1 MREKQIGRK
10 QRRRRPAPGRRARLS
25 EIPDERRVHDLRATF
40 VSMGAI
46 DPRADRGGDG
56 LGQSELRRRIIEGAL
71 QPGDVAA
78 LRGFV
83 RLTQAEF
90 AAALGI
96 SRRTLQN
103 WEQDRTTP
111 NGSGLALLRIAA
123 RHPAVMREAA
133 T

>member
-1 MREKQIGRK
+1 ML
-10 QRRRRPAPGRRARLS
+10 PLS
-25 EIPDERRVHDLRATF
+25 SSFEP
-40 VSMGAI
+40 MGTI

-56 LGQSELRRRIIEGAL
+56 LGQTELRRRIIEGEL

-78 LRGFV
+78 LRCFV

-90 AAALGI
+90 AEALGI